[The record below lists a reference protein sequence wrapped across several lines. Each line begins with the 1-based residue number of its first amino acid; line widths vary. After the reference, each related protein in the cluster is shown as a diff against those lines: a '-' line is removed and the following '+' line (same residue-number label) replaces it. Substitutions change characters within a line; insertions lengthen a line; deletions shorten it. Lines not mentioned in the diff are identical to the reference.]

1 MKNLYMRRWVL
12 VLLMAG
18 LGLPGLASYTSNSV
32 SGSFDD
38 PAVWSSSPVPSEK
51 YRTITI
57 VSGAIIYKEGNF
69 SWDAKVTIQQNAKFN
84 VGSGFS
90 TGYGGIDIFGELYVN
105 GQLTGSNGGAA
116 FNVKNGAVVTVNGVA
131 ANTNI
136 TVENGGVLIVNGDY
150 LNSQP
155 IHIEE
160 GGRLY
165 IAGDYGENNNYNN
178 GVLVN
183 YGDVVV
189 LGAFYTFAG
198 SGLSVLGYG
207 VLDIGG
213 DLIANK
219 SVRVDPNAVLLVR
232 GSVYYEGDQSG
243 MFIDGTMVVAEDFSV
258 MNGNISATGKV
269 VVGGAFTFE
278 GGGFSSPNQQDS
290 GEANLY
296 LLDGDAEHFYIDYTH
311 GSNQFDNMSGDFS
324 NFEQHEGDRD
334 LWGWVASVL
343 PDVVNP
349 GQSNRV
355 YEWVGAQNSDWYNRV
370 NWNGRLPGY
379 GVKVLIQAGGHSPI
393 IKYKDG
399 LISLKDLTI
408 EADANLTLNPGA
420 QLTVNGKLTIAET
433 GSLVMEHQYGVGGMS
448 SLITNG
454 QVVGQV
460 TTRMTLPQNQW
471 FYLGSSRKNA
481 IFSDFG
487 AGNDG
492 ISISAFRS
500 NKYWPIKST
509 LAGNALRTMEGI
521 ATNFLPSESDMDGD
535 GQADSRLIEYK
546 GEINTDVVSR
556 TFDIAGFHLLA
567 NPFTSF
573 IDWQEGAGWERVNVD
588 HTIWYRTKIGEE
600 MTFVTYNNSPDVA
613 EMARIAVSPYL
624 AGEITPEVV
633 EEHSKI
639 APMQAVWIKTFSPN
653 VTVNLSPDSRNHGMP
668 SSRLKSSSESGN
680 VIRIEAENKFSRDG
694 AVIFFKDGFTEGKD
708 NGDSEKYF
716 NDSKNIPEVFTRSSA
731 HSLAISGLPRLTEDY
746 RAIPL
751 SVKNRVEGSVT
762 LKFDL
767 RYFDN
772 EYTAY
777 LEDRDNGTYINLLQ
791 NNSYTYSVV
800 TLGEVHDRFVVHLH
814 KITTGIEE
822 VLPEQGQTD
831 GSDFIKIRSLGDKVL
846 VSVSMDLV
854 QQNPGQIEVYTI
866 DGRKVSEIPAR
877 SSRTLVILPNERGIY
892 IMRAQFGQMV
902 KSERVVNA
910 NK

>member
-12 VLLMAG
+12 VMLMVVLISPALLADYATYKNVIG
-18 LGLPGLASYTSNSV
+18 NYEDASVWSTKGNANGSPPKNGNVDQALSIETGTIITRNGDFNPVTVRV
-32 SGSFDD
+32 SGKLIVKGNYTNNQWGGVTVKKD
-38 PAVWSSSPVPSEK
+38 AVLE
-51 YRTITI
+51 
-57 VSGAIIYKEGNF
+57 
-69 SWDAKVTIQQNAKFN
+69 
-84 VGSGFS
+84 
-90 TGYGGIDIFGELYVN
+90 IFGN
-105 GQLTGSNGGAA
+105 LTAA
-116 FNVKNGAVVTVNGVA
+116 A
-131 ANTNI
+131 NI
-136 TVENGGVLIVNGDY
+136 TVEGGGTLIVHGNLTSSNAGIESHGD
-150 LNSQP
+150 
-155 IHIEE
+155 II
-160 GGRLY
+160 
-165 IAGDYGENNNYNN
+165 
-178 GVLVN
+178 
-183 YGDVVV
+183 VV
-189 LGAFYTFAG
+189 G
-198 SGLSVLGYG
+198 
-207 VLDIGG
+207 
-213 DLIANK
+213 N
-219 SVRVDPNAVLLVR
+219 
-232 GSVYYEGDQSG
+232 
-243 MFIDGTMVVAEDFSV
+243 FSTASSTTV
-258 MNGNISATGKV
+258 KNTGNL
-269 VVGGAFTFE
+269 VVGGNFTHL
-278 GGGFSSPNQQDS
+278 GGGFTVN
-290 GEANLY
+290 GNLDDTKVY
-296 LLDGDAEHFYIDYTH
+296 ILNPDAEIIAPP
-311 GSNQFDNMSGDFS
+311 GS
-324 NFEQHEGDRD
+324 
-334 LWGWVASVL
+334 
-343 PDVVNP
+343 VVNTP
-349 GQSNRV
+349 GVVGDLDDFLEKEAGSDLVDIVNDVIINVVIGYQWKTNVDNSN
-355 YEWVGAQNSDWYNRV
+355 WKLANNWTGNRIPTSTSNV
-370 NWNGRLPGY
+370 RIKPCT
-379 GVKVLIQAGGHSPI
+379 GVFPEIKKEDGI
-393 IKYKDG
+393 IE
-399 LISLKDLTI
+399 IKDLTI
-408 EADANLTLNPGA
+408 EAGATLTLKPGA
-420 QLTVNGKLTIAET
+420 RLTVNGKLTIAET

-492 ISISAFRS
+492 ISISVFRS
-500 NKYWPIKST
+500 NKYWTIKST

-521 ATNFLPSESDMDGD
+521 ATNFLPSEPDMDGD

-573 IDWQEGAGWERVNVD
+573 IDWQDGAGWERANVD

-600 MTFVTYNNSPDVA
+600 MTFVTYNNCVD
-613 EMARIAVSPYL
+613 EMARIAISPYSL
-624 AGEITPEVV
+624 EEITPEIV

-639 APMQAVWIKTFSPN
+639 APMQAVWIKTLSPN
-653 VTVNLSPDSRNHGMP
+653 ASVNLYPESRNHGTAI
-668 SSRLKSSSESGN
+668 SRLKSSSESGN

-716 NDSKNIPEVFTRSSA
+716 NDSKNIPEVYTIASGKP
-731 HSLAISGLPRLTEDY
+731 LAISGLPELSEDY

-846 VSVSMDLV
+846 VSVSAELI
-854 QQNPGQIEVYTI
+854 QAGQGTIEVYSI
-866 DGRKVSEIPAR
+866 DGRKLSDIPAA
-877 SSRTLVILPNERGIY
+877 SSRTFLILPQERGIY
-892 IMRAQFGQMV
+892 IVRAIFGRYV
-902 KSERVVNA
+902 KSERVINSTR
-910 NK
+910 

>member
-12 VLLMAG
+12 VLLMIG

-38 PAVWSSSPVPSEK
+38 PAVWSPSPVPSEK

-57 VSGAIIYKEGNF
+57 VSGAILYKEGSF
-69 SWDAKVTIQQNAKFN
+69 SWDEKVTIQQNAKFT

-90 TGYGGIDIFGELYVN
+90 TGYGGIDIFGELDVN
-105 GQLTGSNGGAA
+105 GKLSGSNDGAA

-131 ANTNI
+131 DKTNI
-136 TVENGGVLIVNGDY
+136 TVENGGVLIVNGDFS
-150 LNSQP
+150 LSQTLT
-155 IHIEE
+155 INQ
-160 GGRLY
+160 GGSVIINGNFL
-165 IAGDYGENNNYNN
+165 N
-178 GVLVN
+178 GVVKN
-183 YGDVVV
+183 YGSFVVN
-189 LGAFYTFAG
+189 GNYTNNTG
-198 SGLSVLGYG
+198 DG
-207 VLDIGG
+207 VTVE
-213 DLIANK
+213 K
-219 SVRVDPNAVLLVR
+219 NAVL
-232 GSVYYEGDQSG
+232 EIFGDLTASANINVIVG
-243 MFIDGTMVVAEDFSV
+243 GTLIVHGNLTSSNAGITSHGDIIVVGNFSTASRTTVEDT
-258 MNGNISATGKV
+258 GNL
-269 VVGGAFTFE
+269 VVGGNFTH
-278 GGGFSSPNQQDS
+278 
-290 GEANLY
+290 
-296 LLDGDAEHFYIDYTH
+296 LDGDFTVNGNLDDTKIYILNPDAEIIAPTW
-311 GSNQFDNMSGDFS
+311 S
-324 NFEQHEGDRD
+324 
-334 LWGWVASVL
+334 
-343 PDVVNP
+343 VVNK
-349 GQSNRV
+349 GVVGNLDDFLENEAGSLVDIVNNVIINVVIGYQWKTDVDNSNWKS
-355 YEWVGAQNSDWYNRV
+355 ENNWIGNRIPTSTSNV
-370 NWNGRLPGY
+370 RIKPCT
-379 GVKVLIQAGGHSPI
+379 GVFPEI
-393 IKYKDG
+393 IKEDG
-399 LISLKDLTI
+399 IIEINNLTI
-408 EADANLTLNPGA
+408 EAGATLTLKPGA
-420 QLTVNGKLTIAET
+420 RLTVNGKLTIAET

-492 ISISAFRS
+492 ISISVFRS

-521 ATNFLPSESDMDGD
+521 ATNFLPSESDKDGD

-573 IDWQEGAGWERVNVD
+573 IDWQDGAGWERANVD

-600 MTFVTYNNSPDVA
+600 MTFVTYNNYVD
-613 EMARIAVSPYL
+613 EMARIAISPYSL
-624 AGEITPEVV
+624 EEITPEIV

-639 APMQAVWIKTFSPN
+639 APMQAVWIKTLSPN
-653 VTVNLSPDSRNHGMP
+653 ASVNLYPESRNHGTAI
-668 SSRLKSSSESGN
+668 SRLKSSSESGN

-716 NDSKNIPEVFTRSSA
+716 NDSKNIPEVYTIASGKP
-731 HSLAISGLPRLTEDY
+731 LAISGLPELSEDY

-751 SVKNRVEGSVT
+751 SVKNRIEGSVT

-767 RYFDN
+767 RYFNN

-777 LEDRDNGTYINLLQ
+777 LEDRYTGTYINLLQ

-846 VSVSMDLV
+846 VSISAELI
-854 QQNPGQIEVYTI
+854 QNGPGVIEVYSI
-866 DGRKVSEIPAR
+866 DGRKISEIPAA
-877 SSRTLVILPNERGIY
+877 SSRTFLILPQERGIY
-892 IMRAQFGQMV
+892 IVRVIFGRYV
-902 KSERVVNA
+902 KSERVINSTR
-910 NK
+910 

>member
-1 MKNLYMRRWVL
+1 M
-12 VLLMAG
+12 LMVG

-69 SWDAKVTIQQNAKFN
+69 SWDAKVTIEQNAKFN

-90 TGYGGIDIFGELYVN
+90 TGYGGIDIFGELDVD
-105 GQLTGSNGGAA
+105 GKLSGSNGGAA

-131 ANTNI
+131 DNTNI

-213 DLIANK
+213 DLNAK
-219 SVRVDPNAVLLVR
+219 QAVRVDPNAVLLVR
-232 GSVYYEGDQSG
+232 GSVYYEGGQSG

-278 GGGFSSPNQQDS
+278 GGGFSSPNQQGS

-296 LLDGDAEHFYIDYTH
+296 LLDGDAEHFYIDNTH
-311 GSNQFDNMSGDFS
+311 NSNQFDNKSGDFS
-324 NFEQHEGDRD
+324 DFEEHEGDSD
-334 LWGWVASVL
+334 LWDWVASVL

-349 GQSNRV
+349 GQSNRA
-355 YEWVGAQNSDWYNRV
+355 YRWVGAFNSDWYNRG
-370 NWNGRLPGY
+370 NWNGRLPGN
-379 GVKVLIQAGGHSPI
+379 GVKVLIQAGGFMPVI
-393 IKYKDG
+393 ELKDG
-399 LISLKDLTI
+399 LIELKDLTI
-408 EADANLTLNPGA
+408 EADANLTLNPGGK
-420 QLTVNGKLTIAET
+420 LTVNGKLTIAET

-509 LAGNALRTMEGI
+509 LAGNALRRMEGI

-556 TFDIAGFHLLA
+556 PFDIAGFHLLA

-716 NDSKNIPEVFTRSSA
+716 NDSKNIPEVYTRA
-731 HSLAISGLPRLTEDY
+731 GNRSLAINGLSELTDGIKT
-746 RAIPL
+746 IPL
-751 SVKNRVEGSVT
+751 SVRNRVEGEVMLS
-762 LKFDL
+762 FDM
-767 RYFDN
+767 RYFN
-772 EYTAY
+772 GQHTVYM
-777 LEDRDNGTYINLLQ
+777 EDREEGAFINLAQ
-791 NNSYTYSVV
+791 QSTYKYEVKD
-800 TLGEVHDRFVVHLH
+800 LGENHDRFVLHLY
-814 KITTGIEE
+814 KITTAVEEASIDKEE
-822 VLPEQGQTD
+822 VSAGNEIN
-831 GSDFIKIRSLGDKVL
+831 IKSIGNKAL
-846 VSVSMDLV
+846 VSVGMDV
-854 QQNPGQIEVYTI
+854 IQEGAGQIEVYTI
-866 DGRKVSEIPAR
+866 DGSKLNSVSAH
-877 SSRTLVILPNERGIY
+877 SSRTLVILPNENGVY
-892 IMRAQFGQMV
+892 IIRAKFGNLI
-902 KSERVVNA
+902 KSERVLVSG
-910 NK
+910 K

>member
-12 VLLMAG
+12 VLLMVG

-38 PAVWSSSPVPSEK
+38 PAVWSPSPVPSEK

-57 VSGAIIYKEGNF
+57 VSGAILYKEGSF

-90 TGYGGIDIFGELYVN
+90 TGYGGIDIFGELDVN
-105 GQLTGSNGGAA
+105 GKLSGSNDGAA

-131 ANTNI
+131 DKTNI
-136 TVENGGVLIVNGDY
+136 TVENGGVLIVNGDFS
-150 LNSQP
+150 LSQTLT
-155 IHIEE
+155 INQ
-160 GGRLY
+160 GGSVIINGNFL
-165 IAGDYGENNNYNN
+165 N
-178 GVLVN
+178 GVVKN
-183 YGDVVV
+183 YGSFVVN
-189 LGAFYTFAG
+189 GNYTNNQG
-198 SGLSVLGYG
+198 EG
-207 VLDIGG
+207 VTVE
-213 DLIANK
+213 K
-219 SVRVDPNAVLLVR
+219 NAVL
-232 GSVYYEGDQSG
+232 EIFGDLTASANINVKVG
-243 MFIDGTMVVAEDFSV
+243 GTLIIHGNLSSSNAGIESHGDIIVVGNFSTASSTTV
-258 MNGNISATGKV
+258 KNTGNL
-269 VVGGAFTFE
+269 VVGGNFTH
-278 GGGFSSPNQQDS
+278 
-290 GEANLY
+290 
-296 LLDGDAEHFYIDYTH
+296 LDGDFTVNGNLDDTKVYILNPEAVIT
-311 GSNQFDNMSGDFS
+311 
-324 NFEQHEGDRD
+324 
-334 LWGWVASVL
+334 A
-343 PDVVNP
+343 PDWSVVNNP
-349 GQSNRV
+349 GVVGDLDDFLQKENGSLVDIVNDVIINVVIGYQWKTDVYSSN
-355 YEWVGAQNSDWYNRV
+355 WKLANNWTGNRMPTSTSNV
-370 NWNGRLPGY
+370 RIKPCT
-379 GVKVLIQAGGHSPI
+379 GVFPEIKKEDGI
-393 IKYKDG
+393 IE
-399 LISLKDLTI
+399 IKDLTI
-408 EADANLTLNPGA
+408 EAGATLTLKPGA
-420 QLTVNGKLTIAET
+420 KLTVNGKLTIAET

-573 IDWQEGAGWERVNVD
+573 IDWQDGAGWERANVD

-600 MTFVTYNNSPDVA
+600 MTFVTYNNYVD
-613 EMARIAVSPYL
+613 EMARIAISPYSL
-624 AGEITPEVV
+624 GEITPEIV

-639 APMQAVWIKTFSPN
+639 APMQAVWIKTLSPN
-653 VTVNLSPDSRNHGMP
+653 ASVNLYPESRNHGTAI
-668 SSRLKSSSESGN
+668 SRLKGSSESGN
-680 VIRIEAENKFSRDG
+680 VIRIEAENEFSRDG
-694 AVIFFKDGFTEGKD
+694 AVVFFKDGFTEGKD

-716 NDSKNIPEVFTRSSA
+716 NDSKNIPEVYTIASGKP
-731 HSLAISGLPRLTEDY
+731 LAISGLPELSEDY

-767 RYFDN
+767 RYFNN

-777 LEDRDNGTYINLLQ
+777 LEDRYTGTYINLLQ
-791 NNSYTYSVV
+791 NNSYTYTVLK
-800 TLGEVHDRFVVHLH
+800 LGEVHDRFVVHLH

-846 VSVSMDLV
+846 VSVSAELI
-854 QQNPGQIEVYTI
+854 QNGPGVIEVYSI
-866 DGRKVSEIPAR
+866 DGRKISEIPAA
-877 SSRTLVILPNERGIY
+877 SSRTFLILPQERGIY
-892 IMRAQFGQMV
+892 IVRAIFGRYV
-902 KSERVVNA
+902 KSERVINSTR
-910 NK
+910 

>member
-1 MKNLYMRRWVL
+1 MRRWVL
-12 VLLMAG
+12 VLLMIG

-38 PAVWSSSPVPSEK
+38 PAVWSPSPVPSEK

-57 VSGAIIYKEGNF
+57 VSGAILYKEGSF

-90 TGYGGIDIFGELYVN
+90 TGYGGIDIFGELDVD

-131 ANTNI
+131 DNTNI
-136 TVENGGVLIVNGDY
+136 TVENGGVLIVNGDFSLSQTLTINQGGSVIINGNF
-150 LNSQP
+150 LNGVVKNYGSFVVNGDYVNNAGDG
-155 IHIEE
+155 IEVFGTGRTEVYGNMTGNKNFRVDKYGALLVFGNFASTGSNVHIQ
-160 GGRLY
+160 GTLVVAGDFLTSSNTTVNGADGNLIVGGDFKASGGINTKSDNLYILDPNSDIDYPGKGNKTDYGRL
-165 IAGDYGENNNYNN
+165 DDFLYNEASN
-178 GVLVN
+178 EKLINLVK
-183 YGDVVV
+183 D
-189 LGAFYTFAG
+189 
-198 SGLSVLGYG
+198 
-207 VLDIGG
+207 
-213 DLIANK
+213 
-219 SVRVDPNAVLLVR
+219 
-232 GSVYYEGDQSG
+232 
-243 MFIDGTMVVAEDFSV
+243 
-258 MNGNISATGKV
+258 
-269 VVGGAFTFE
+269 
-278 GGGFSSPNQQDS
+278 
-290 GEANLY
+290 
-296 LLDGDAEHFYIDYTH
+296 
-311 GSNQFDNMSGDFS
+311 
-324 NFEQHEGDRD
+324 
-334 LWGWVASVL
+334 VL
-343 PDVVNP
+343 PDYNELSSVN
-349 GQSNRV
+349 Q
-355 YEWVGAQNSDWYNRV
+355 WVGADDDNWGNLKNWTANKIPEPGASVRIKSSGFPPVIPSGSQVVV
-370 NWNGRLPGY
+370 NFMTINPSA
-379 GVKVLIQAGGHSPI
+379 Q
-393 IKYKDG
+393 
-399 LISLKDLTI
+399 LKLS
-408 EADANLTLNPGA
+408 PGA

-573 IDWQEGAGWERVNVD
+573 IDWQDGAGWERVNVD

-668 SSRLKSSSESGN
+668 SSRLKGSSESGN
-680 VIRIEAENKFSRDG
+680 VIRIEAENEFSRDG
-694 AVIFFKDGFTEGKD
+694 AVVFFKNGFTEAKD

-716 NDSKNIPEVFTRSSA
+716 NDSKNIPEVYTIASGKP
-731 HSLAISGLPRLTEDY
+731 LAISGLPELSEDY

-846 VSVSMDLV
+846 VSISAELI
-854 QQNPGQIEVYTI
+854 QNGPGVIEVYSI
-866 DGRKVSEIPAR
+866 DGRKISEIPAA
-877 SSRTLVILPNERGIY
+877 SSRTFLILPQERGIY
-892 IMRAQFGQMV
+892 IVRAIFGRYV
-902 KSERVVNA
+902 KSERVINSTR
-910 NK
+910 